1 MSRFQGTHTGGVRFP
16 DAVNAP
22 PRKTTFFAAILAILI
37 VLSVAACATEPP
49 TIEERAQSIDQRLMC
64 PVCPAETIDQSQADV
79 AIQMREL
86 VREKLSDGESEDQ
99 IFNFF
104 VDRYDKGVLA
114 EPPAEGFNILVWV
127 IPPLA
132 FLLGLA
138 LIWLGFR
145 QLSRSPHHF
154 TPTSSGDW
162 QADSASYLREID
174 EEFEAFRRTASSGTA
189 PGHNL

>member
-16 DAVNAP
+16 TTVNAALRITP
-22 PRKTTFFAAILAILI
+22 FLTAILAILI
-37 VLSVAACATEPP
+37 VLSAAACATETP
-49 TIEERAQSIDQRLMC
+49 TVEERAQSIDQRLMC

-86 VREKLSDGESEDQ
+86 VREKLRAGESEDQ

-127 IPPLA
+127 IPPMA

-145 QLSRSPHHF
+145 QLARSPRRY
-154 TPTSSGDW
+154 TPSSGTDW

-174 EEFEAFRRTASSGTA
+174 EEFEAFRRTAGSGTA

>member
-16 DAVNAP
+16 ATVNAVL
-22 PRKTTFFAAILAILI
+22 RKTPFLTALLAILI
-37 VLSVAACATEPP
+37 ALSVSACAAETP

-86 VREKLSDGESEDQ
+86 VREKLRAGESEDQ

-145 QLSRSPHHF
+145 QLARSPRRY
-154 TPTSSGDW
+154 TPSSGTDW
-162 QADSASYLREID
+162 QADSANYLREID

>member
-1 MSRFQGTHTGGVRFP
+1 M
-16 DAVNAP
+16 
-22 PRKTTFFAAILAILI
+22 AILI
-37 VLSVAACATEPP
+37 VLSAAACATEPP
-49 TIEERAQSIDQRLMC
+49 TLEERAQSIDQRLMC

-86 VREKLSDGESEDQ
+86 VREKLRDGESEDQ

-145 QLSRSPHHF
+145 QLTRSPHRY
-154 TPTSSGDW
+154 TPTSGGDW
-162 QADSASYLREID
+162 QADSESYLREID
-174 EEFEAFRRTASSGTA
+174 EEFEAFRRTTGSGTA
-189 PGHNL
+189 PDHSL

>member
-22 PRKTTFFAAILAILI
+22 LRKTPFLTAILAILI
-37 VLSVAACATEPP
+37 VLSVAACATETP
-49 TIEERAQSIDQRLMC
+49 TVEERAQSIDQRLMC

-86 VREKLSDGESEDQ
+86 VREKLRAGESEDQ

-145 QLSRSPHHF
+145 QLARSPRRY
-154 TPTSSGDW
+154 TPSSGTDW

-174 EEFEAFRRTASSGTA
+174 EEFEAFRRTAGSGTA

>member
-16 DAVNAP
+16 AAVNAP
-22 PRKTTFFAAILAILI
+22 LRKTTFFAAILAILI
-37 VLSVAACATEPP
+37 VLSVAACATETP

-86 VREKLSDGESEDQ
+86 VREKLRDGESEDQ

-145 QLSRSPHHF
+145 QLTRSPHNF
-154 TPTSSGDW
+154 TPTSGGDW

-174 EEFEAFRRTASSGTA
+174 EEFEAFRRTAGSGTA

>member
-16 DAVNAP
+16 ATVNASLRRTP
-22 PRKTTFFAAILAILI
+22 FLMALLAILI
-37 VLSVAACATEPP
+37 ALSVSACAAEPP
-49 TIEERAQSIDQRLMC
+49 TVEERAQSIDQRLMC

-79 AIQMREL
+79 AVQMREL
-86 VREKLSDGESEDQ
+86 VREKLTAGESEDQ
-99 IFNFF
+99 IFKFF

-127 IPPLA
+127 IPPVA

-145 QLSRSPHHF
+145 QLTRSPRHY
-154 TPTSSGDW
+154 TPSSGGDW
-162 QADSASYLREID
+162 QADSDSYLREID

>member
-16 DAVNAP
+16 ATVNASLRRTP
-22 PRKTTFFAAILAILI
+22 FLTAILAILI
-37 VLSVAACATEPP
+37 VLFVAACATETP
-49 TIEERAQSIDQRLMC
+49 TVEERAQSIDQRLMC

-86 VREKLSDGESEDQ
+86 VREKLRAGESEDQ

-127 IPPLA
+127 IPPVA

-145 QLSRSPHHF
+145 QLTRSPRLY
-154 TPTSSGDW
+154 TPSSSNDW
-162 QADSASYLREID
+162 QADSDSYLREID
-174 EEFEAFRRTASSGTA
+174 EEFEAFRRTTSSGTA
-189 PGHNL
+189 PGHSL

>member
-1 MSRFQGTHTGGVRFP
+1 MSRFQGTHTGGAQFP
-16 DAVNAP
+16 AAANATL
-22 PRKTTFFAAILAILI
+22 RKATFLTAILAILI

-86 VREKLSDGESEDQ
+86 VREKLRDGESEDQ

-145 QLSRSPHHF
+145 QLSRSRRRY
-154 TPTSSGDW
+154 TPSSGIDW

>member
-1 MSRFQGTHTGGVRFP
+1 MPRFQGTHTGGVRFP
-16 DAVNAP
+16 
-22 PRKTTFFAAILAILI
+22 TTFNAALRITAFLTVILAILI
-37 VLSVAACATEPP
+37 VLSAAACATETP
-49 TIEERAQSIDQRLMC
+49 TLEERAQSIDQRLMC

-86 VREKLSDGESEDQ
+86 VREKLRDGESEDQ

-145 QLSRSPHHF
+145 QLTRSPRRY
-154 TPTSSGDW
+154 TPSSGGDW
-162 QADSASYLREID
+162 QADSESYLREVD
-174 EEFEAFRRTASSGTA
+174 EEFEAFRRTTSSGTV
-189 PGHNL
+189 PGHSL

>member
-16 DAVNAP
+16 ATVNASLRRTP
-22 PRKTTFFAAILAILI
+22 FLTAILAILI
-37 VLSVAACATEPP
+37 VLSAAACATETP
-49 TIEERAQSIDQRLMC
+49 TLEERAQSIDQRLMC

-86 VREKLSDGESEDQ
+86 VREKLRDGESEDQ

-145 QLSRSPHHF
+145 QLTRSPRRY
-154 TPTSSGDW
+154 TPTSGSDW
-162 QADSASYLREID
+162 QADSDSYLREID
-174 EEFEAFRRTASSGTA
+174 EEFKAFRRPTNSGTA
-189 PGHNL
+189 PEHSL

>member
-16 DAVNAP
+16 TTVNAALRITP
-22 PRKTTFFAAILAILI
+22 FLTAILAILI
-37 VLSVAACATEPP
+37 VLSAAACATETP
-49 TIEERAQSIDQRLMC
+49 TVEERAQSIDQRLMC

-86 VREKLSDGESEDQ
+86 VREKLRAGESEDQ

-127 IPPLA
+127 IPPVA

-145 QLSRSPHHF
+145 QLTRSSHHF
-154 TPTSSGDW
+154 TPTSGTDW
-162 QADSASYLREID
+162 QADSESYLREID

-189 PGHNL
+189 PGHSL